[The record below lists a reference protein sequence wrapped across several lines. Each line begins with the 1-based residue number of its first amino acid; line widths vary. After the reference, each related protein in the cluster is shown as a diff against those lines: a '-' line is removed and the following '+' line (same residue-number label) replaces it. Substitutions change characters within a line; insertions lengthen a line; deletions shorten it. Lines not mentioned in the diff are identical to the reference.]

1 MISSISGL
9 GSLNQSYM
17 VLMRQQMFTKID
29 SNGDGKH
36 DKDEL
41 AAMVANGPKGAPGV
55 DDILSKFDTDRDG
68 AISENEFEAAA
79 PPEQQMQGPPRMM
92 GGMGGMGGMSSA
104 DFLEQM
110 FSSTDTNGDGVH
122 DEEELAA
129 MAANGPKGAP
139 GVHEILE
146 KFDTDGDGVI
156 SGAEFDAGH
165 SQENELAETSS
176 FDDKLLEALLEALD
190 SEDATTESATDE
202 PDTSTTIVHM
212 LSAAIKSYTRSG
224 VSSYTQSEI
233 TSMISSE
240 LYA

>member
-17 VLMRQQMFTKID
+17 VQMRQQMFAKVD
-29 SNGDGKH
+29 ANGDGKH

-41 AAMVANGPKGAPGV
+41 AAMVANGPKGAPGA
-55 DDILSKFDTDRDG
+55 DDILSKFDTDGDG
-68 AISENEFEAAA
+68 TISESEFEAAA
-79 PPEQQMQGPPRMM
+79 PPEQQMQGPPPMM
-92 GGMGGMGGMSSA
+92 GGMGGMSTA

-129 MAANGPKGAP
+129 MVANGPEGAP
-139 GVHEILE
+139 GVGEILE

-156 SGAEFDAGH
+156 SKAEFDAGH
-165 SQENELAETSS
+165 SQENELAQTSS
-176 FDDKLLEALLEALD
+176 SDDKLLEALLEALD
-190 SEDATTESATDE
+190 GEDATTESAAGE
-202 PDTSTTIVHM
+202 SDTSTTIAQM
-212 LSAAIKSYTRSG
+212 LGAAIKSYTQSG
-224 VSSYTQSEI
+224 TSSYTQSEI
-233 TSMISSE
+233 TSLISSE